1 MSSAP
6 SGLDVREY
14 AYGYFS
20 AQLAGATPHQISA
33 ANRWLVTKIQVFADA
48 GSDVDLVLL
57 AGGGGSGG
65 PPDIIIRAGGCL
77 TLEPNGAFR
86 GGIVA
91 TGALAIII
99 VEFWWQPTRDVA
111 YPVVVET

>member
-14 AYGYFS
+14 AYGYYS
-20 AQLAGATPHQISA
+20 AVLANGAPHTIA
-33 ANRWLVTKIQVFADA
+33 AGGRWLVTKIQIFAGA
-48 GSDVDLVLL
+48 NDVDFILEVPS
-57 AGGGGSGG
+57 AGGGG

-86 GGIVA
+86 GRITA
-91 TGALAIII
+91 TGQGAQII
-99 VEFWWQPTRDVA
+99 VEFWFQPSRDGA
-111 YPVVVET
+111 FPTVVFT